1 MARISLLLSLLL
13 FGALHANGEAR
24 DYNAPVT
31 PVEKKAIGFVIR
43 TLGDKPEA
51 SVLLY
56 KGRLEVEGNKAD
68 QVHPL
73 RWFEVILTNEKLK
86 ASMANLCR
94 RTWMFSQFM
103 KGMGGSF
110 DLAVQRGN
118 LSQAQLD
125 DFAEKIGVDVTL
137 LQPSFDE
144 QNWKEFVSTAVANVP
159 REGDH
164 DRYDM

>member
-1 MARISLLLSLLL
+1 MVRLSLFSALLL
-13 FGALHANGEAR
+13 FGALHAHEEAR
-24 DYNAPVT
+24 DYSAAVT
-31 PVEKKAIGFVIR
+31 PVQKKAIGYVIR

-51 SVLLY
+51 SLLIY

-68 QVHPL
+68 GVHPL

-94 RTWMFSQFM
+94 RSWIFSQFM
-103 KGMGGSF
+103 NGMGHSF

-118 LSQAQLD
+118 LTEAQLH
-125 DFAEKIGVDVTL
+125 DFAEKIGVDVSL
-137 LQPSFDE
+137 LQPSFDQ

-159 REGDH
+159 RAGHH